1 MARVHAVPNEPD
13 PHHVAARLRA
23 LLEPAL
29 HSTGLTAVAARL
41 GVSSKLVRLSID
53 FCDPRLSAVLAV
65 AVVRSYGLDPT
76 WLVTGEYDAATHR
89 RALEHPTS
97 IDHLL
102 AQAGFRGRRV
112 EAPPPGAR
120 ADREFDEVDQD
131 HRRAD

>member
-1 MARVHAVPNEPD
+1 MASVHDVRNEPD

-41 GVSSKLVRLSID
+41 GVK
-53 FCDPRLSAVLAV
+53 
-65 AVVRSYGLDPT
+65 
-76 WLVTGEYDAATHR
+76 
-89 RALEHPTS
+89 ALEHPTS

-112 EAPPPGAR
+112 EAPPRAR

>member
-1 MARVHAVPNEPD
+1 MASVHDVRNEPD

-41 GVSSKLVRLSID
+41 GVK
-53 FCDPRLSAVLAV
+53 
-65 AVVRSYGLDPT
+65 
-76 WLVTGEYDAATHR
+76 
-89 RALEHPTS
+89 ALEHPTS

-112 EAPPPGAR
+112 EAPLPGAR
-120 ADREFDEVDQD
+120 ADREFDERDQD
-131 HRRAD
+131 DRRAD

>member
-1 MARVHAVPNEPD
+1 VARVHAVPNEPD

-29 HSTGLTAVAARL
+29 HSSGLTAVAARL
-41 GVSSKLVRLSID
+41 GVSSKLLRLSIG
-53 FCDPRLSAVLAV
+53 FRDPQLSAVIVAAV
-65 AVVRSYGLDPT
+65 ARQYGLDPT

-89 RALEHPTS
+89 EALEHPTR

-112 EAPPPGAR
+112 EAPPRAR